1 MEIIENAG
9 INKEQATAFATTI
22 KESHD
27 NSDVVTKGDLRELEL
42 TIKAE
47 LLLLRWMIGFIFA
60 GILSLIIKSFF

>member
-9 INKEQATAFATTI
+9 INKEQATAFATAI